1 MTEPCRPGARGWLA
15 VRTPAPSSSAAL
27 DWQRVVQ
34 HVQSELTLRQVALC
48 ASAGPGEPL
57 GSLRFTSI
65 SDGHVLIELSL
76 AGRAI
81 ASRKLELASVPNDAH
96 LLAIAVATDELLA
109 ANWAVLEEHRT
120 ASRARAVPAP
130 RAAPRVA
137 PPRRESPRFELGPAF
152 AYEALSGG
160 QTLLG
165 AELRAGFNLLERVTL
180 TSRVGFRQGLPERAP
195 HGSLR
200 SSGMLGGLGLRLRLV
215 STSRVELGLTGHAS
229 ALGLTVSAD
238 AGAGATAT
246 DRSGVAV
253 VLSAGPS
260 AALLLSSSIRI
271 ALELAVGS
279 AVRPVHVTDT
289 GARVSGVSGL
299 AIAPAGGV
307 LVAF

>member
-1 MTEPCRPGARGWLA
+1 MTEPCRSRARGWLA
-15 VRTPAPSSSAAL
+15 VRTPAPSSAALL
-27 DWQRVVQ
+27 DWQEVVQ
-34 HVQSELTLRQVALC
+34 HVRSELTLRQVALC
-48 ASAGPGEPL
+48 ASAGRGEPL
-57 GSLRFTSI
+57 GSLRFESS

-81 ASRKLELASVPNDAH
+81 ASRELELASVPNDAH

-109 ANWAVLEEHRT
+109 ANWTLLEEHR
-120 ASRARAVPAP
+120 AGARAVPP
-130 RAAPRVA
+130 PQAAPRVVA

-152 AYEALSGG
+152 AYEAFSGG

-165 AELRAGFNLLERVTL
+165 AELRAGFDLLERLTL
-180 TSRVGFRQGLPERAP
+180 TTRVGFRQGLPERAP

-238 AGAGATAT
+238 AGAGVTAT
-246 DRSGVAV
+246 DRSDVAV

-289 GARVSGVSGL
+289 GARVSGASGL

-307 LVAF
+307 LVVF